1 MGKHEKG
8 SAKELANRTKS
19 KGLQK
24 LKWFCQMCQ
33 KQCRDAN
40 GFKCHLTS
48 EAHQRQLL
56 LFAENSNQ
64 YLRQFSNDFEKN
76 FMQLLRTSYGTKRVR
91 ANEVYNVYIKDKG
104 HVHMNSTVWHSLTGF
119 IQYLGSS
126 GKCKIDEGDK
136 GWYIAYI
143 DQEAVIRK
151 EEDQRKAQQEKDD
164 QERHMAIMEGM
175 VQRGLELD
183 DGHNYEATELLRDT
197 PDQKIT
203 LELNLGQKKPTLEEL
218 NRPTTSSVSV
228 FDLKVNTKKEEPESD
243 GEQSKKRA
251 EKKRRRSRSRSPEKR
266 KDGKREKKSA
276 LDEIKEM
283 EERKKERKNRKDY
296 WMAEGIVVK
305 IITKSLGSEYY
316 KSKGVVKKMLDEYTA
331 QVKLDDGTIVKLDQ
345 SHVETVIPSIG
356 RHMLVVNGAYRGSE
370 AILESIDEKNYCLNV
385 KIAGGPLRGRQIQVP
400 YEDASK
406 LA

>member
-8 SAKELANRTKS
+8 SSKDLANRTKS

-56 LFAENSNQ
+56 LFAENSNS

-119 IQYLGSS
+119 VQYLGSS

-151 EEDQRKAQQEKDD
+151 EEEQRKQQQERDD
-164 QERHMAIMEGM
+164 EDRHMQIVEEM
-175 VQRGLELD
+175 VARGRELAGED
-183 DGHNYEATELLRDT
+183 TVDYEATELRRED
-197 PDQKIT
+197 PDQKIQ
-203 LELNLGQKKPTLEEL
+203 LDLVGFDKKPGKNDHFLASK
-218 NRPTTSSVSV
+218 TSI
-228 FDLKVNTKKEEPESD
+228 FDLKPVKKEDPD
-243 GEQSKKRA
+243 GPGPSGA
-251 EKKRRRSRSRSPEKR
+251 SGASKRRRSRSRSP
-266 KDGKREKKSA
+266 GKSKNPKKSA

-296 WMAEGIVVK
+296 WMREGIVVK
-305 IITKSLGSEYY
+305 VVTKSLGSQYY
-316 KSKGVVKKMLDEYTA
+316 KSKGVVKKMIDDYTA
-331 QVKLDDGTIVKLDQ
+331 QVKLDDGTVVKLDQ
-345 SHVETVIPSIG
+345 EHVETVIPSIG
-356 RHMLVVNGAYRGSE
+356 RTMLVVNGAYRGQE
-370 AILESIDEKNYCLNV
+370 ATLESIDEKHFSLRL
-385 KIAGGPLRGRQIQVP
+385 KIASGPTRGRQIDVP

-406 LA
+406 MA

>member
-8 SAKELANRTKS
+8 SSKDLANRTKS

-33 KQCRDAN
+33 KQCRDSN

-56 LFAENSNQ
+56 LFAENSNS

-119 IQYLGSS
+119 VQYLGSS

-151 EEDQRKAQQEKDD
+151 EEEQRKQQQERDD
-164 QERHMAIMEGM
+164 EDRHMQIVEEM
-175 VQRGLELD
+175 VARGRELAGED
-183 DGHNYEATELLRDT
+183 TVDYEATELRRED
-197 PDQKIT
+197 PDQKIQ
-203 LELNLGQKKPTLEEL
+203 LDLVGFDRKPQKNDPFLASK
-218 NRPTTSSVSV
+218 TSI
-228 FDLKVNTKKEEPESD
+228 FDLKPVKKEDPD
-243 GEQSKKRA
+243 GPGPSGA
-251 EKKRRRSRSRSPEKR
+251 PKRRRSRSRSPKSS
-266 KDGKREKKSA
+266 KNAKKSA

-296 WMAEGIVVK
+296 WMREGIVVK
-305 IITKSLGSEYY
+305 VVTKSLGSQYY
-316 KSKGVVKKMLDEYTA
+316 KSKGVVKKMIDDYTA
-331 QVKLDDGTIVKLDQ
+331 QVKLDDGTVVKLDQ
-345 SHVETVIPSIG
+345 EHVETVIPSIG
-356 RHMLVVNGAYRGSE
+356 RTMLVVNGAYRGQE
-370 AILESIDEKNYCLNV
+370 ATLESIDEKHFSLRL
-385 KIAGGPLRGRQIQVP
+385 KIASGPTRGRQIDVP

-406 LA
+406 MA

>member
-8 SAKELANRTKS
+8 SSKDLANRTKS

-56 LFAENSNQ
+56 LFAENSNS

-119 IQYLGSS
+119 VQYLGSS

-151 EEDQRKAQQEKDD
+151 EEDQRKQQQERDD
-164 QERHMAIMEGM
+164 EERHMQIVEEM
-175 VQRGLELD
+175 VQRGKELAGD
-183 DGHNYEATELLRDT
+183 DDEKYEATELVRDD
-197 PDQKIT
+197 PDQKIQ
-203 LELNLGQKKPTLEEL
+203 LDFGKSEMNKNSNVL
-218 NRPTTSSVSV
+218 TSKTFI
-228 FDLKVNTKKEEPESD
+228 FDLKPVKKEDPD
-243 GEQSKKRA
+243 GPGPSSSSRK
-251 EKKRRRSRSRSPEKR
+251 RSRSRSPGPSKSSH
-266 KDGKREKKSA
+266 KSSKKSA

-296 WMAEGIVVK
+296 WMTEGIVVK
-305 IITKSLGSEYY
+305 VITKSLGSQYY
-316 KSKGVVKKMLDEYTA
+316 KAKGVVKKMIDDYTA
-331 QVKLDDGTIVKLDQ
+331 QVKLDDGTVVKLDQ
-345 SHVETVIPSIG
+345 EHVETVIPSIG
-356 RHMLVVNGAYRGSE
+356 RHMMVVNGAYRGTE
-370 AILESIDEKNYCLNV
+370 VTLESIDEKRFCVRV
-385 KIAGGPLRGRQIQVP
+385 KIASGPTRGREIEVP

>member
-8 SAKELANRTKS
+8 SSKDLANRTKS

-56 LFAENSNQ
+56 LFAENSNS

-119 IQYLGSS
+119 VQYLGSS

-151 EEDQRKAQQEKDD
+151 EEEQRKQQQERDD
-164 QERHMAIMEGM
+164 EDRHMQIVEEM
-175 VQRGLELD
+175 VARGRELAGED
-183 DGHNYEATELLRDT
+183 TVDYEATELRRED
-197 PDQKIT
+197 PDQKIQ
-203 LELNLGQKKPTLEEL
+203 LDLVGFDKKPGKNDHFLASK
-218 NRPTTSSVSV
+218 TSI
-228 FDLKVNTKKEEPESD
+228 FDLKPVKKEDPD
-243 GEQSKKRA
+243 GPGPSGGSGA
-251 EKKRRRSRSRSPEKR
+251 SKRRRSRSPPAKT
-266 KDGKREKKSA
+266 KKSA

-296 WMAEGIVVK
+296 WMREGIVVK
-305 IITKSLGSEYY
+305 VVTKSLGSQYY
-316 KSKGVVKKMLDEYTA
+316 KSKGVVKKMIDDYTA
-331 QVKLDDGTIVKLDQ
+331 QVKLDDGTVVKLDQ
-345 SHVETVIPSIG
+345 EHVETVIPSIG
-356 RHMLVVNGAYRGSE
+356 RTMLVVNGAYRGQE
-370 AILESIDEKNYCLNV
+370 ATLESIDEKHFSLRL
-385 KIAGGPLRGRQIQVP
+385 KIASGPTRGRQIDVP

-406 LA
+406 MA

>member
-1 MGKHEKG
+1 MGKHDKG
-8 SAKELANRTKS
+8 SAKDIANRTKS

-24 LKWFCQMCQ
+24 LKFFCQMCQ

-40 GFKCHLTS
+40 GFKCHMTS

-119 IQYLGSS
+119 VQYLGSS
-126 GKCKIDEGDK
+126 GKCKVDQGEK

-143 DQEAVIRK
+143 DQEAVLRK
-151 EEDQRKAQQEKDD
+151 EEEQRKVQQEKDD
-164 QERHMAIMEGM
+164 EERHMQIVEEM
-175 VQRGLELD
+175 VQRGKELEKE
-183 DGHNYEATELLRDT
+183 DGERYEATELIRDT

-203 LELNLGQKKPTLEEL
+203 LELNLGGIGDRKPTLEALNL
-218 NRPTTSSVSV
+218 NRPTTSAKVSV
-228 FDLKVNTKKEEPESD
+228 FDKVKVKKEEPKSEDEEEDRKDSRR
-243 GEQSKKRA
+243 EKR
-251 EKKRRRSRSRSPEKR
+251 ERRRSRSPKNEKR
-266 KDGKREKKSA
+266 SKMSA

-296 WMAEGIVVK
+296 WMTEGIVVK
-305 IITKSLGSEYY
+305 
-316 KSKGVVKKMLDEYTA
+316 
-331 QVKLDDGTIVKLDQ
+331 
-345 SHVETVIPSIG
+345 
-356 RHMLVVNGAYRGSE
+356 
-370 AILESIDEKNYCLNV
+370 
-385 KIAGGPLRGRQIQVP
+385 
-400 YEDASK
+400 
-406 LA
+406 

>member
-8 SAKELANRTKS
+8 SSKDLANRTKS

-56 LFAENSNQ
+56 LFAENSNS

-91 ANEVYNVYIKDKG
+91 ANEVYNVFIKDKG

-119 IQYLGSS
+119 VQYLGSS

-151 EEDQRKAQQEKDD
+151 EEDQRKQQQERDD
-164 QERHMAIMEGM
+164 EERHMQIVEEM
-175 VQRGLELD
+175 VARGKELAGGEID
-183 DGHNYEATELLRDT
+183 EYSATELVRDT
-197 PDQKIT
+197 PDQKIQ
-203 LELNLGQKKPTLEEL
+203 LDLGFTEKKPI
-218 NRPTTSSVSV
+218 TTTV
-228 FDLKVNTKKEEPESD
+228 FTSKNTSIFDMKPVKKEDPD
-243 GEQSKKRA
+243 GPRPSGSSGSSNRK
-251 EKKRRRSRSRSPEKR
+251 RSRSRSPGPSKSS
-266 KDGKREKKSA
+266 KSSKKSA

-296 WMAEGIVVK
+296 WMTEGIVVK
-305 IITKSLGSEYY
+305 VITKSLGSDYY
-316 KSKGVVKKMLDEYTA
+316 KAKGVVKKMVDDYTA
-331 QVKLDDGTIVKLDQ
+331 QVKLEDGTVVKLDQ
-345 SHVETVIPSIG
+345 EHVETVIPSVG
-356 RHMLVVNGAYRGSE
+356 RQMLVVNGAYRGAE
-370 AILESIDEKNYCLNV
+370 TTLESIDEKRFSLRL
-385 KIAGGPLRGRQIQVP
+385 KIAAGPTRGRVIDVP

>member
-8 SAKELANRTKS
+8 SSKDLANRTKS

-56 LFAENSNQ
+56 LFAENSNS

-119 IQYLGSS
+119 VQYLGSS

-151 EEDQRKAQQEKDD
+151 EEEQRKQQQERDD
-164 QERHMAIMEGM
+164 EDRHLQIVEEM
-175 VQRGLELD
+175 VARGRELAGED
-183 DGHNYEATELLRDT
+183 TVDYEATELRRED
-197 PDQKIT
+197 PDQKIQ
-203 LELNLGQKKPTLEEL
+203 LDLVGFDRKPQKNDQFLASK
-218 NRPTTSSVSV
+218 TSI
-228 FDLKVNTKKEEPESD
+228 FDLKPVKKEDPD
-243 GEQSKKRA
+243 GPGPSGA
-251 EKKRRRSRSRSPEKR
+251 PKRRRSRSRSPKSS
-266 KDGKREKKSA
+266 KNAKKSA

-296 WMAEGIVVK
+296 WMREGIVVK
-305 IITKSLGSEYY
+305 VVTKSLGSQYY
-316 KSKGVVKKMLDEYTA
+316 KSKGVVKKMIDDYTA
-331 QVKLDDGTIVKLDQ
+331 QVKLDDGTVVKLDQ
-345 SHVETVIPSIG
+345 EHVETVIPSIG
-356 RHMLVVNGAYRGSE
+356 RTMLVVNGAYRGQE
-370 AILESIDEKNYCLNV
+370 ATLESIDEKHFSLRL
-385 KIAGGPLRGRQIQVP
+385 KIASGPTRGRQIDVP

-406 LA
+406 MA